1 MIIAALLFISGAAL
15 GWRFNAPVILISSIA
30 IFFCSMSMF
39 AMFIGFELLQILITF
54 AYLIAH
60 QSGYLAGA
68 YFSYKREPDQKDDG
82 LYQNQITRPARL

>member
-1 MIIAALLFISGAAL
+1 
-15 GWRFNAPVILISSIA
+15 
-30 IFFCSMSMF
+30 
-39 AMFIGFELLQILITF
+39 MFIGFELLQILITF